1 MLSGRARACG
11 VFGVVALVAAGLVGC
26 GGGEPA
32 GGPTPAAQPSA
43 SSSSSDAGGSDSGG
57 GSDGGGEASGRTPNL
72 PPENAALEA
81 PDFKDYTGI
90 KYETDQGA
98 QETAKY
104 FFDAMYYGY
113 ATGDTSPFKRVANA
127 SECPACAKKSE
138 QIVEWSTKG
147 KFLTPSEVTEVSL
160 ETVERTK
167 GWANVQYEF
176 DVSALDVVSGEVVE
190 RSYPETRYRAIF
202 RLKFA
207 KGQWSVVDCAWEKV
221 DEDSKG

>member
-1 MLSGRARACG
+1 MLSGRARVCG
-11 VFGVVALVAAGLVGC
+11 VVGVVALVAAGLVGC
-26 GGGEPA
+26 GGGESA
-32 GGPTPAAQPSA
+32 VGPTPAAQ
-43 SSSSSDAGGSDSGG
+43 SSSSPLGSDAGGSDSGG
-57 GSDGGGEASGRTPNL
+57 DSDGGGEASGRTANL

-81 PDFKDYTGI
+81 PEFKDYTGI

-98 QETAKY
+98 QETVRF

-113 ATGDTSPFKRVANA
+113 ATGDTSPFKRVANS

-147 KFLTPSEVTEVSL
+147 KFLAPSEVTEVSL
-160 ETVERTK
+160 ETVERTN
-167 GWANVQYEF
+167 GWATVQYEF

-221 DEDSKG
+221 DENAQN

>member
-1 MLSGRARACG
+1 MRSGRAQVLGALS
-11 VFGVVALVAAGLVGC
+11 VAVVVAAGFVGC
-26 GGGEPA
+26 GGESA
-32 GGPTPAAQPSA
+32 GSPTPAAQ
-43 SSSSSDAGGSDSGG
+43 SSSSPLRSDAGGADSGG

-98 QETAKY
+98 QETVRF

-113 ATGDTSPFKRVANA
+113 ATGDISPFQRVASS

-138 QIVEWSTKG
+138 QIVEWSAKG
-147 KFLTPSEVTEVSL
+147 KYLTPSEVTAVSL
-160 ETVERTK
+160 ETVERTED
-167 GWANVQYEF
+167 GADVQYEF
-176 DVSALDVVSGEVVE
+176 VVSSLDVVSEEKVE

-207 KGQWSVVDCAWEKV
+207 NGHWSVVDCAWEKV
-221 DEDSKG
+221 DKNAQN